1 MEPPPHALQHS
12 QPHRRSQVPHRSLTP
27 QPNYEMASGSPPST
41 RRYGERRQFQQPHRQ
56 TQQVVRPLASYS
68 TVGQFSYAPTTQTT
82 VVTTTTTTTTHF
94 PVLRMGPPRN
104 LNELDPKQYPLA
116 TLPTPQSLKRFCF
129 DIEGRPTYF
138 READDPEQAVKDVST
153 VPGLML
159 ICVSVANESN
169 NVA

>member
-1 MEPPPHALQHS
+1 MEPPPHALQHL
-12 QPHRRSQVPHRSLTP
+12 QPHRRSQMSHRSLTP
-27 QPNYEMASGSPPST
+27 QPNYEMASESPTPSV
-41 RRYGERRQFQQPHRQ
+41 RRHGERRQFQQSHRQ
-56 TQQVVRPLASYS
+56 TQQVVRQGQPLAPYS

-138 READDPEQAVKDVST
+138 READDPEQAVKDVSA
-153 VPGLML
+153 VPRLML
-159 ICVSVANESN
+159 MCKCY
-169 NVA
+169 